1 MGEKGTKTRVKEW
14 VKDNAGR
21 RGDARVL
28 WGRWKNAAREGEEE
42 ENEGREKEDRSPK
55 SKNPPTSRKQMRR
68 LGEPQ
73 RKIPKLEQQP
83 SDEHQPTKA
92 DRTGRDPQTSEGEK
106 KGLTDGPRRSMV
118 PKKD

>member
-1 MGEKGTKTRVKEW
+1 MTGSCGG
-14 VKDNAGR
+14 DGR
-21 RGDARVL
+21 TLPG
-28 WGRWKNAAREGEEE
+28 EGEEG

-55 SKNPPTSRKQMRR
+55 SRNPPTSRKQMRR